1 MIDAIIIDDE
11 KNAVITLGND
21 IEMYCPEVN
30 VSMRFTKPAEALTYL
45 KTNKTDLIFLDIN
58 MPVMNGFDFIAA
70 LEKPVTANII
80 FISAYNEFAVK
91 AFKVSALDYLLK
103 PIDPSELKAA
113 VQKAVSKK
121 ATPSEQEMLFKN
133 FMSHYVNEGPKGKI
147 ALPVNDGYHLIDPS
161 QIIYCR
167 AKGAYTEI
175 ITTNEKNFLISRSL
189 GRIQELVPEEMF
201 ERIHQSYLVNLNYI
215 KKFRKGESP
224 VVVMNNNDT
233 LKVSRLNKEKLGAR
247 LGIK

>member
-11 KNAVITLGND
+11 KNAVITLDND
-21 IEMYCPEVN
+21 IKMYCPEVN
-30 VSMRFTKPAEALTYL
+30 VAMRFTKPAEALAYL
-45 KTNKTDLIFLDIN
+45 GTHATDIIFLDIN

-70 LEKPVTANII
+70 LEKPVSAHII

-103 PIDPSELKAA
+103 PIDPAELQAA
-113 VQKAVSKK
+113 VQKAVSKNTK
-121 ATPSEQEMLFKN
+121 PADQEILFKN
-133 FMSHYVNEGPKGKI
+133 FMANYAPEGPKGKI

-161 QIIYCR
+161 HIIYCR

-175 ITTNEKNFLISRSL
+175 ITDNEKNFLISRSL

-201 ERIHQSYLVNLNYI
+201 ERIHQSYLVNLSFI
-215 KKFRKGESP
+215 KKFRKGESAT
-224 VVVMNNNDT
+224 VSMSNSDV
-233 LKVSRLNKEKLGAR
+233 LKVSRMNKDRLSMR